1 MATGVPLVTARLRTS
16 AEPSDPTKT
25 LYGTVYTVTDSISRT
40 DESAFVWTICPRI
53 EHRVRAHL
61 SSGVPELTARLRTH
75 LPQSVQIQAYLRTGV
90 PEITARVRT
99 ASGRVQVHL
108 ATGVPEITARLRVDT
123 PDPARIQVHLASGV
137 PELTALLRTLA
148 ATPHCQMFMF
158 TLDEVEAFGGEVQWA
173 FTNVR
178 IDSELVVG
186 GVDAYLGVM
195 LLSSSVVFN
204 VAAVRDDLGGGS
216 GPQMVEPWTRNREAI
231 RLTNG
236 SNTVTIPGPNSPL
249 ASSVDP
255 SEPYRWT
262 LEPEAAVPYDAFR
275 AAFDENLPTTVRLC
289 DYSLPDARIRAHL
302 STGVPEVTARV
313 RTTTLVA
320 SRIRAHLATGV
331 PAVTARLRV
340 ATPGETRI
348 RAHLAT
354 GIPVVSPRLRVA
366 TPADTRMRAHLA
378 TGVPLVTTRLRVATP
393 IEVRIRANLRAGI
406 PVVAARLRTT
416 TATPQPGKTL
426 YGTVYTVTDST
437 DRSDASAF
445 IWTICPAIRIQAHL
459 RTGPGGPGGNRAPAG
474 GDQVPGEAR
483 IRAHL
488 AAGVP
493 VVATRLRT
501 AMPNVTRIV
510 VRLQTGVPEVAAR
523 LRVATPT
530 TPPLDDAVTDDAQR
544 AAAGTVRRRRTSS
557 SSLPPDDEQLFPL
570 AAKLGQIANFEAA
583 WFLGRPAFL
592 EDVSVPRSFE
602 LVPNRGGADEVNV
615 NKGRALPP
623 PAHEEADYLV

>member
-1 MATGVPLVTARLRTS
+1 MDVDQDFTLTLSYGDDATSIQVHLTTGVPEITARLRTS
-16 AEPSDPTKT
+16 AAPSDPTKT

-90 PEITARVRT
+90 PEVTARVRL
-99 ASGRVQVHL
+99 ASGRVRVNL
-108 ATGVPEITARLRVDT
+108 TTGVPEVTAHLRVDT

-216 GPQMVEPWTRNREAI
+216 GPQMIEPWTRNREAI

-275 AAFDENLPTTVRLC
+275 AAFDENLPTAVRLC
-289 DYSLPDARIRAHL
+289 DYSLPDARIRALL

-320 SRIRAHLATGV
+320 SRIPCAPGDRGAGGHGALTGGDAWRNPHQSALGYRDSSGK
-331 PAVTARLRV
+331 PAA
-340 ATPGETRI
+340 
-348 RAHLAT
+348 
-354 GIPVVSPRLRVA
+354 
-366 TPADTRMRAHLA
+366 
-378 TGVPLVTTRLRVATP
+378 
-393 IEVRIRANLRAGI
+393 
-406 PVVAARLRTT
+406 
-416 TATPQPGKTL
+416 
-426 YGTVYTVTDST
+426 
-437 DRSDASAF
+437 
-445 IWTICPAIRIQAHL
+445 
-459 RTGPGGPGGNRAPAG
+459 AG
-474 GDQVPGEAR
+474 GDAGRYADACAPGR
-483 IRAHL
+483 W
-488 AAGVP
+488 
-493 VVATRLRT
+493 RT
-501 AMPNVTRIV
+501 ARDSA
-510 VRLQTGVPEVAAR
+510 L
-523 LRVATPT
+523 
-530 TPPLDDAVTDDAQR
+530 
-544 AAAGTVRRRRTSS
+544 AGG
-557 SSLPPDDEQLFPL
+557 L
-570 AAKLGQIANFEAA
+570 A
-583 WFLGRPAFL
+583 
-592 EDVSVPRSFE
+592 
-602 LVPNRGGADEVNV
+602 
-615 NKGRALPP
+615 
-623 PAHEEADYLV
+623 